1 MTLFL
6 GCQSAAVGPVSP
18 SAPDSTT
25 ADLIA
30 RITARKVEGAPSIK
44 YTVSLANRAYV
55 VGRPPK
61 LFYFP
66 KADAEQVWFTV
77 NPVVGNMEACT
88 GVTCLFKVNA
98 EQAVQCILP
107 IEADNSVSLTCF
119 YGKYDER
126 SGFVQ
131 QPLRNGETVSV
142 EFMNDAPQP
151 GQSRKTSVYVETHSP
166 ERSKL
171 NNTESITIVVQ

>member
-1 MTLFL
+1 
-6 GCQSAAVGPVSP
+6 
-18 SAPDSTT
+18 
-25 ADLIA
+25 
-30 RITARKVEGAPSIK
+30 
-44 YTVSLANRAYV
+44 VSLANRAYV

-77 NPVVGNMEACT
+77 NPIVGTMDACA
-88 GVTCLFKVNA
+88 GVTCLFKINA

-119 YGKYDER
+119 YGKYEEGT
-126 SGFVQ
+126 GFVP

-142 EFMNDAPQP
+142 DFTNDAPQA
-151 GQSRKTSVYVETHSP
+151 GQSRKTSIYAETRSP

-171 NNTESITIVVQ
+171 NNTESVTIVVQ